1 MTSVDFSAYQQL
13 LQELQP
19 RNVKLIAV
27 SKTFPPEAILA
38 LYEKGH
44 RDFGENYVQ
53 ELVSKQKVLPPDIRW
68 HFIGHLQTNKVKHI
82 APFIHCIQSV
92 DSIRVLQEIDRQAE
106 KYQRIIPVM
115 LQVHIAKETTK
126 FGLDEASL
134 HELLKQHQAWPH
146 ARIIGLMGMATFT
159 DNTQVIQSEFHYL
172 KLLFDQL
179 KQTYFSDNPN
189 FSELSMGMSHDY
201 QIAVEEGSTM
211 VRIGSLIFGERKK
224 Y

>member
-201 QIAVEEGSTM
+201 RIAVQEGSTM

>member
-106 KYQRIIPVM
+106 KCQRIIPVM

-201 QIAVEEGSTM
+201 RIAVEEGSTM

-224 Y
+224 D

>member
-201 QIAVEEGSTM
+201 QIAVQEGSTM

>member
-1 MTSVDFSAYQQL
+1 MASVDFSAYRQL

-27 SKTFPPEAILA
+27 SKTFPTDAILA
-38 LYEKGH
+38 LYEKGQ

-53 ELVSKQKVLPPDIRW
+53 ELVSKQKVLPKDIRW
-68 HFIGHLQTNKVKHI
+68 HFIGHLQTNKVKYI

-106 KYQRIIPVM
+106 KCQRTIPVM
-115 LQVHIAKETTK
+115 LQVHIAKEKTK

-159 DNTQVIQSEFHYL
+159 DNLEVIRNEFHYL

-179 KQTYFSDNPN
+179 KQTYFSDNPD

-201 QIAVEEGSTM
+201 RIAVEEGSTM
-211 VRIGSLIFGERKK
+211 VRIGSLIFGERKSN
-224 Y
+224 

>member
-1 MTSVDFSAYQQL
+1 MTSVDFSAYLQL

-106 KYQRIIPVM
+106 KCQRIIPVM
-115 LQVHIAKETTK
+115 LQVHIAKEK
-126 FGLDEASL
+126 PNSG
-134 HELLKQHQAWPH
+134 W
-146 ARIIGLMGMATFT
+146 M
-159 DNTQVIQSEFHYL
+159 
-172 KLLFDQL
+172 KL
-179 KQTYFSDNPN
+179 PC
-189 FSELSMGMSHDY
+189 MSC
-201 QIAVEEGSTM
+201 
-211 VRIGSLIFGERKK
+211 
-224 Y
+224 